1 MTRIFI
7 LCALVGALVLSACSG
22 PRRYEGVKFK
32 VNLDSSPTGATL
44 FVVPRSNWLQLAQ
57 PASEQDLERFRVK
70 ENGGVAP
77 ITDKLLVNYQHVLVG
92 RLGDSSGQLEFIPT
106 EHGQTVVVPLDQ
118 P

>member
-1 MTRIFI
+1 MSRFLI
-7 LCALVGALVLSACSG
+7 LFALLGTLALSACNG
-22 PRRYEGVKFK
+22 PTQYEGVKFK
-32 VNLDSSPTGATL
+32 VDLDSRPTGATL
-44 FVVPRSNWLQLAQ
+44 FVVPRSNWLQLAE
-57 PASEQDLERFRVK
+57 PAIDQDLERFRVK

-106 EHGQTVVVPLDQ
+106 EHGQTVVVILDQ